1 MIHGHS
7 EDVSYKSVTLEKM
20 KSLGGIYF
28 ENIQEGFEN
37 YELSY
42 LEGSKVE
49 IQKEIKRLQER
60 NGIEYS
66 FVDFYYGRL
75 NNKEKEIVKQN
86 LEAPY
91 LTILQKYETLNAVSY
106 LLLEEEILCLTAELN
121 AREILFSTYYFCR
134 YPCTIWGNY
143 NLKYPV
149 FTTKNNMEG

>member
-1 MIHGHS
+1 MIHDQS
-7 EDVSYKSVTLEKM
+7 KDVVCKSVTLEKV

-28 ENIQEGFEN
+28 ENIQEGFDQ
-37 YELSY
+37 YEFSY
-42 LEGSKVE
+42 LKGSKNE
-49 IQKEIKRLQER
+49 ILKGLKKFQEQ

-75 NNKEKEIVKQN
+75 NNNEKEKVMQN

-91 LTILQKYETLNAVSY
+91 IDILQKYEALNDVTY

-121 AREILFSTYYFCR
+121 AREILFSTYYFCK

-149 FTTKNNMEG
+149 FTAKNNREG